1 MIFVYISF
9 FIISAI
15 FIYFLELLVSFLYKI
30 LCSSSTF
37 FFQFFLFCL
46 CVVVIL
52 IVALFVCKLY
62 QEFQDSYYNN
72 YSSSFSHNSSQKNYF
87 GDYEE
92 NYKENFKEKDLRKDL
107 VEKLLDNDNRYR
119 IYKNI
124 ILNFNPTDFD
134 RLFIGEL
141 ESEEDIKDICKR
153 YNIFNIRSFTLLCLK
168 FENFGIILQ
177 QWYKDKTKYIYIEK
191 LWTNFIILCEL
202 KNLKEEELEVKLSEI
217 NYKNLEGSI
226 KKELKIFINNSS
238 TLPRDFME
246 MKNYINDPNIKP
258 FLTLIENALS
268 YKDFHLSTIANEKK
282 MKDYEINL
290 GNIIKYTIWHLIKE
304 ILYKNNSIKESKT
317 KLPKLIDLII
327 ADIKEN
333 FNNTKKQEFNYKSFI
348 FDNNA
353 NFIHLFTN
361 WKSNNV
367 VQGAYCILSLLN
379 LCNLISDIFDFD
391 DLKVE
396 KDNEFRK
403 RLREI
408 YKNFQE
414 HKMLIKNLSENL
426 SEDIDIISDIT
437 NKIKKDY
444 EDISV
449 LKEEIKNTIEE
460 QEIKK
465 TKYNK
470 KSWRSFEVCLSS
482 LVGLYFTSGIVSI
495 ATISTSIFHGISGL
509 YNLFKYKKKT
519 ISLKELQNILKNV
532 ILEQAEIAKELNK
545 FLELIIDKKTNG
557 LPRDIKYKIMGNFF
571 PK

>member
-258 FLTLIENALS
+258 FLTLIENALL
-268 YKDFHLSTIANEKK
+268 YKDFNLSKIANEKK
-282 MKDYEINL
+282 ND
-290 GNIIKYTIWHLIKE
+290 
-304 ILYKNNSIKESKT
+304 
-317 KLPKLIDLII
+317 
-327 ADIKEN
+327 
-333 FNNTKKQEFNYKSFI
+333 
-348 FDNNA
+348 
-353 NFIHLFTN
+353 
-361 WKSNNV
+361 
-367 VQGAYCILSLLN
+367 
-379 LCNLISDIFDFD
+379 
-391 DLKVE
+391 
-396 KDNEFRK
+396 
-403 RLREI
+403 RL
-408 YKNFQE
+408 
-414 HKMLIKNLSENL
+414 
-426 SEDIDIISDIT
+426 
-437 NKIKKDY
+437 
-444 EDISV
+444 
-449 LKEEIKNTIEE
+449 
-460 QEIKK
+460 
-465 TKYNK
+465 
-470 KSWRSFEVCLSS
+470 
-482 LVGLYFTSGIVSI
+482 
-495 ATISTSIFHGISGL
+495 
-509 YNLFKYKKKT
+509 
-519 ISLKELQNILKNV
+519 
-532 ILEQAEIAKELNK
+532 
-545 FLELIIDKKTNG
+545 
-557 LPRDIKYKIMGNFF
+557 
-571 PK
+571 